1 MNPVGIIPTLGV
13 LLLVASS
20 ASAEP
25 VHPSPDCSS
34 AGSPDEQSIC
44 SHDKLTQLDK
54 AIATAMK
61 DDSKNQNRR
70 TPEDNFDYLRERHSC
85 GANAVCIL
93 DTEVR
98 EVSGLDHE
106 GERISVPNWV
116 GSYRLSLLRQGAA
129 RFVNFLPVDI
139 GTCTKTKIVGME
151 MRSGDAT
158 KTPRAD
164 ANFRMSVEY
173 DDWGF
178 QVSFGYL
185 DDLAASTPGD
195 EVVLCL
201 DAVPQT
207 CLWNEHVKI
216 YSATNLR
223 TQGSWILTDPDAK
236 HVCEKSS

>member
-1 MNPVGIIPTLGV
+1 MNPVSIIRTLGV

-20 ASAEP
+20 ASGQP
-25 VHPSPDCSS
+25 VHLTLNCNN
-34 AGSPDEQSIC
+34 AGSSDEQAIC
-44 SHDKLTQLDK
+44 SRDKLTQLDK
-54 AIATAMK
+54 AIAMATK
-61 DDSKNQNRR
+61 DDGKNQNRHK
-70 TPEDNFDYLRERHSC
+70 PEDNFDYLRERRSC
-85 GANAVCIL
+85 GANTACIL

-98 EVSGLDHE
+98 EVSRLDRE
-106 GERISVPNWV
+106 GGRIPVPTWV
-116 GSYRLSLLRQGAA
+116 GSYRLSLLREGAA

-195 EVVLCL
+195 DVVLCL

>member
-1 MNPVGIIPTLGV
+1 MNPVGIIPTLGIF
-13 LLLVASS
+13 LLVV
-20 ASAEP
+20 ASAP
-25 VHPSPDCSS
+25 PKSLYSS
-34 AGSPDEQSIC
+34 VSCDNADSSDERAIC
-44 SHDKLTQLDK
+44 SHDRLTQLDK
-54 AIATAMK
+54 AIAMAMK
-61 DDSKNQNRR
+61 DDSKNQNKH
-70 TPEDNFDYLRERHSC
+70 TPADNFDYPRERRSC
-85 GANAVCIL
+85 GANAACIL

-98 EVSGLDHE
+98 EVSRLDRE
-106 GERISVPNWV
+106 GGRIPVPTWV
-116 GSYRLSLLRQGAA
+116 GSYRLSLLREGAA

-195 EVVLCL
+195 DVVLCL